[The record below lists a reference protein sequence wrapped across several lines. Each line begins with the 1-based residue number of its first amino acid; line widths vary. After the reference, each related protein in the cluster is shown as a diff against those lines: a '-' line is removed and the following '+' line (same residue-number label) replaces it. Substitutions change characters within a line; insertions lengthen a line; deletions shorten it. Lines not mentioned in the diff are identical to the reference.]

1 MRAEV
6 ALLNRNIRILGED
19 IESWGAQIVTS
30 DTIESD
36 LTVRQGQMF
45 MDNVE
50 LYNAS
55 QADTE
60 KAAIRFEGNTGL
72 HSEITNCAI
81 HNGWAWGLNIDKSA
95 NILFKGNTLFRMKP
109 FSVVVQTSRNITIDG
124 NIAISTVPRVK
135 DMDAGTMLVDKEAG
149 FAICSL
155 RDNDRCSGISVV
167 NNIAAGAT
175 YAGFVVMAHDCGDTA
190 QKVFRDNVAHSVI
203 GSPPSGLG
211 AFIYPDPSKNHAT
224 TCYVG
229 SRFAAYKCAEQGAF
243 MFFEG
248 IKAKLSNMIMIDNIH
263 GVGV

>member
-1 MRAEV
+1 LTTYHFGAPVSTGDKYNGVDVRAEV
-6 ALLNRNIRILGED
+6 ALLNRNIRIVGED

-190 QKVFRDNVAHSVI
+190 
-203 GSPPSGLG
+203 
-211 AFIYPDPSKNHAT
+211 
-224 TCYVG
+224 
-229 SRFAAYKCAEQGAF
+229 
-243 MFFEG
+243 
-248 IKAKLSNMIMIDNIH
+248 
-263 GVGV
+263 